1 MNAQEIIDLENRY
14 VLQTYGRAPFV
25 LERGEGV
32 YLYDVTGKKY
42 LDFVAGIAVNALGY
56 NDPEVLAAIQEQ
68 SHKLIHVSN
77 LYQTIPQAL
86 LAQMLVEHS
95 FADRVFFCNSGTEA
109 VEGALKFARKHSL
122 TRFGPGKYEVVAFT
136 GSFHGRTLGA
146 LATTAR
152 EKYRK
157 PFEPLMPGAQFGT
170 FNDLESAR
178 QLIGRQT
185 CAVMVEPVQGEG
197 GIYLAS
203 KEFLQGLRTLC
214 NEFGALLIFD
224 EVQCGLGRTGYLWA
238 HEYYGV
244 TPDIMTL
251 SKPLGGGLPMGAT
264 LVTQAVADTIEK
276 GDHGSTFAA
285 NCLVAAVAQVIFRRV
300 SEPAFLAAVQ
310 AKGEYLGAALREMQA
325 RNVGVIKDVRGRGLI
340 WGIETSLKAGD
351 VVTAGYAEAIIVAV
365 AGDDV
370 VRLVPPLIVEKAH
383 IDDLMAKLERA
394 VQTVAAQDGTK

>member
-1 MNAQEIIDLENRY
+1 MNAQEIVDLENRY

-25 LERGEGV
+25 LERGEGL
-32 YLYDVTGKKY
+32 YLYDLAGKRY

-56 NDPEVLAAIQEQ
+56 GDPEVLAAIQEQ
-68 SHKLIHVSN
+68 SHRLIHVSN
-77 LYQTIPQAL
+77 LYQTVPQAY
-86 LAQMLVEHS
+86 LAQMLVENS

-122 TRFGPGKYEVVAFT
+122 TRFGPGKHEVVAFT

-178 QLIGRQT
+178 RLVGQQT
-185 CAVMVEPVQGEG
+185 CAVIVEPVQGEG
-197 GIYLAS
+197 GIYMAS
-203 KEFLQGLRTLC
+203 GEFLKGLRALC
-214 NEFGALLIFD
+214 DEAGALLIFD

-238 HEYYGV
+238 HQYYGV

-251 SKPLGGGLPMGAT
+251 AKPLGGGLPMGAT
-264 LVTQAVADTIEK
+264 LLTQAVADTIEK

-285 NCLVAAVAQVIFRRV
+285 NCLVAAVAQVVFRRV
-300 SEPAFLAAVQ
+300 SDPAFLAAVR
-310 AKGEYLGAALREMQA
+310 ARGEHLGAALSELQG
-325 RNVGVIKDVRGRGLI
+325 RNRDLVRDVRGRGL
-340 WGIETSLKAGD
+340 SGD
-351 VVTAGYAEAIIVAV
+351 W
-365 AGDDV
+365 
-370 VRLVPPLIVEKAH
+370 RP
-383 IDDLMAKLERA
+383 R
-394 VQTVAAQDGTK
+394 